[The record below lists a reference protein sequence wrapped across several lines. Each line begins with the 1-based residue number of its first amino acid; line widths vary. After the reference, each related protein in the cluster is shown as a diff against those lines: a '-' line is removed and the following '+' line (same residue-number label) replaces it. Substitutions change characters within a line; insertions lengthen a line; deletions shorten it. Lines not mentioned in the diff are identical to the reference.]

1 MMNQV
6 MGLCND
12 VANRRMLCAILTTA
26 GGLHMAMTESQP
38 VLGMLDLPSVGW
50 FSAQHLLGSALVV
63 CGGCCLIS
71 CMN

>member
-6 MGLCND
+6 KGLCNT
-12 VANRRMLCAILTTA
+12 VANQKMLCAVLTTA
-26 GGLHMAMTESQP
+26 GGLHMAMTDSQD
-38 VLGMLDLPSVGW
+38 VFGMIELPSFGW

-63 CGGCCLIS
+63 CGGCCIIS